1 VDREARERDG
11 LDENRSCWTAEAPPC
26 EPLPA
31 LARDGFAD
39 VAVIGGGLTG
49 VSTAWHLSQ
58 RFPERR
64 IALLE
69 ARSLGNGASGRN
81 GGQLLTGI
89 AGVEPEDPEEARR
102 IHEVTRSGVD
112 LVAGWVERYAIEAG
126 FARRGCVEVYTEAR
140 TAEAAHARVERLRR
154 AGVALEWLPAARSGL
169 AGAHG
174 AVRDPACG
182 RVNALALLRGLRP
195 VLVAQGVAVHEGTP
209 ALRVEEGREIRI
221 ATPRAALRAGAV
233 VLATDA
239 YTPRLGRFRDGL
251 LALHSH
257 VVATEPLPEARWR
270 ELGWEGFDA
279 FSDDRDRIAFGCRT
293 AGGRLVFGG
302 GANDAYAYSLGGS
315 PVHAG
320 RGAARAFAAL
330 ERRLAACL
338 PAAAGA
344 PVAHRWTGPIGITLD
359 RVCSIGAGGEH
370 RNVYHALGYSGHGL
384 ALAALAGRVLCDLYS
399 GDAAP
404 WRGLPFTDR
413 RLPRLPPEPLRW
425 LGYRLYTAATGRSP
439 RRRGGGTRRGRAAH
453 DREPA

>member
-1 VDREARERDG
+1 MRRHAAASVHA
-11 LDENRSCWTAEAPPC
+11 LDENRSCWLEEAPPC

-31 LARDGFAD
+31 LEREGRVD

-49 VSTAWHLSQ
+49 VSTAWHLSR

-69 ARSLGNGASGRN
+69 AKTLGNGASGRN

-89 AGVEPEDPEEARR
+89 AGVEPRDPAQARR
-102 IHEVTRSGVD
+102 IHDVTRSGVD
-112 LVAGWVERYAIEAG
+112 LVGAWVEAHGIEAG
-126 FARRGCVEVYTEAR
+126 FARHGCIEVYTEAR
-140 TAEAAHARVERLRR
+140 TAELAHARVERLRE
-154 AGVALEWLPAARSGL
+154 AGVRLEWLPGEACGV
-169 AGAHG
+169 AGARG

-195 VLVAQGVAVHEGTP
+195 VLLAQGVAVHEGTP
-209 ALRVEEGREIRI
+209 VLRVEEGREIRLV
-221 ATPRAALRAGAV
+221 TPRAELRAGAV

-239 YTPRLGRFRDGL
+239 YTPRLGYFRDSL

-270 ELGWEGFDA
+270 ALGWDGHDA

-293 AGGRLVFGG
+293 AGGRLLFGG
-302 GANDAYAYSLGGS
+302 GANDAYGYSLGGD
-315 PVHAG
+315 PVYRGHG
-320 RGAARAFAAL
+320 RRAFAAL

-344 PVAHRWTGPIGITLD
+344 AIAHRWTGPIGITLD
-359 RVCSIGAGGEH
+359 RVCSIGVGGEH

-384 ALAALAGRVLCDLYS
+384 ALAALAGRVLCDLYA

-404 WRGLPFTDR
+404 WRDLPFADR
-413 RLPRLPPEPLRW
+413 RVPRLPPEPLRW

-439 RRRGGGTRRGRAAH
+439 RRSPRARRAGAW
-453 DREPA
+453 